1 MVAVAPVLAYRGRVR
16 TDPTM
21 TGFLPRLSALL
32 LLLCLLAGG
41 LPAQAMHAPAPSAG
55 AAHADAMH
63 GCHDAGATAAPAHGD
78 PVMPAPSAGDCCEDG
93 GCGGTGGCGLAC
105 ACPLAAAAP
114 APPACAIGK
123 STAAAPPAAPECGDP
138 GRVPVPPRRPPIA

>member
-1 MVAVAPVLAYRGRVR
+1 VLAYRGRVR

-32 LLLCLLAGG
+32 LLLCL
-41 LPAQAMHAPAPSAG
+41 
-55 AAHADAMH
+55 
-63 GCHDAGATAAPAHGD
+63 
-78 PVMPAPSAGDCCEDG
+78 
-93 GCGGTGGCGLAC
+93 
-105 ACPLAAAAP
+105 AP